1 MIEAWTE
8 EGYLEPIDRY
18 FAERITACKRG
29 SSFGSCFDGGIAPR
43 AFMRLSLDTPNFMA
57 PGCGAWLRA
66 VALPE
71 EIVGEGKPLYR
82 FGERIYL
89 QKNWQFETRFIE
101 HVQRL
106 MNTPLEKLALLVS
119 GQLNAEQKKAVEL
132 ALAFPLTLLAGGPGT
147 GKTHT
152 AAELAAA
159 FAGKKIMV
167 GAPTGKAAANLE
179 AKIQGRVQCG
189 TLHAL
194 LGLRGGADLQKAGP
208 DLDAELILID
218 ECSMLDAELFV
229 HFLGRVRAGTR
240 VVLMGDPEQL
250 PPVEAGS
257 LFADL
262 VESEAVPTTLLTQC
276 LRSEREEVLNLAAA
290 IRHQRVEEVVA
301 SSRQD
306 LLESGGLER
315 LFQAVKG
322 EDFSQFRIL
331 STVRKGPFGVDAI
344 NQLLAARLRS
354 PQVPIM
360 ITRNDYRLGLSNGE
374 TGMLQGELAHFPGKE
389 PIARAALPSFE
400 YAYALSV
407 HKSQGSEYKRVL
419 FLLPPGSEVFGR
431 EVLYTGVTR
440 ARDRIELQASEE
452 TLRNTLK
459 NGSRKLS
466 SVREGIN
473 PFS

>member
-1 MIEAWTE
+1 
-8 EGYLEPIDRY
+8 
-18 FAERITACKRG
+18 
-29 SSFGSCFDGGIAPR
+29 
-43 AFMRLSLDTPNFMA
+43 
-57 PGCGAWLRA
+57 
-66 VALPE
+66 
-71 EIVGEGKPLYR
+71 
-82 FGERIYL
+82 
-89 QKNWQFETRFIE
+89 
-101 HVQRL
+101 
-106 MNTPLEKLALLVS
+106 
-119 GQLNAEQKKAVEL
+119 
-132 ALAFPLTLLAGGPGT
+132 
-147 GKTHT
+147 
-152 AAELAAA
+152 
-159 FAGKKIMV
+159 
-167 GAPTGKAAANLE
+167 
-179 AKIQGRVQCG
+179 VQCG

-194 LGLRGGADLQKAGP
+194 LGLRGSADLQKAGP

-240 VVLMGDPEQL
+240 VVLMGDPDQL

-262 VESEAVPTTLLTQC
+262 VESQAVPTTLLTQC
-276 LRSEREEVLNLAAA
+276 HRSEREEVLNLAAA
-290 IRHQRVEEVVA
+290 IRHQRAEEVVA
-301 SSRQD
+301 RSRQD
-306 LLESGGLER
+306 LLGSGSLER

-344 NQLLAARLRS
+344 NQFLAARLRA
-354 PQVPIM
+354 PQIPIM

-374 TGMLQGELAHFPGKE
+374 TGMLQGERAYFSDKE

-440 ARDRIELQASEE
+440 ARDNIELQASEE

-466 SVREGIN
+466 SVRERI
-473 PFS
+473 SS